1 VAPCRARCI
10 RGSRRIAPF
19 DSGDADAGESR
30 VVTAA
35 LRIVLQYPHAALCI
49 ALQYPQRAACKRC
62 CLGLLTVAS
71 ERMSPC
77 CWITDASSDVNPAE
91 EFASWRAMHR
101 ALDVRALD
109 VHRRC
114 CCSHG
119 ATRDV
124 TPLVH
129 RQPADG
135 CSSRADR
142 RHATAD
148 TRG

>member
-1 VAPCRARCI
+1 MALCRARCI

-19 DSGDADAGESR
+19 DSGDADAGGEPRRNRGSPHYD
-30 VVTAA
+30 AA

-49 ALQYPQRAACKRC
+49 ALQYPQRAAYKRC

-77 CWITDASSDVNPAE
+77 CWITDASSDLNPAE

-124 TPLVH
+124 TPFVH
-129 RQPADG
+129 RQPAVG
-135 CSSRADR
+135 CSSRES
-142 RHATAD
+142 
-148 TRG
+148 